1 MLCRKSHALGEKIK
15 IRSRLFILSRN
26 RYSILS
32 CEIRGGGWLDQST
45 YGSLLSS
52 NKNESTSNNRAYTDG
67 IVCKQ
72 SGNVLFRGS
81 GSSAPTRTCRHTSIK
96 LGSVFLIKAIF
107 DDRVTSIRSSV
118 VFAARF
124 HHVDDG
130 TRKRKREREREIR
143 LNIFFFSRN

>member
-32 CEIRGGGWLDQST
+32 IASCEIRGGGRLDQST
-45 YGSLLSS
+45 YEGLLSS
-52 NKNESTSNNRAYTDG
+52 NIRVNYAKNESTSNNRAYSDG

-130 TRKRKREREREIR
+130 TRKRKRER
-143 LNIFFFSRN
+143 